1 MRIGI
6 FGGTFDPPHLGH
18 IVPIEIAVA
27 QFDLDQVWFVPNYVP
42 PHKQRDDLTDP
53 YHRAAMLSIAL
64 QRYPHFLMLPVEL
77 KKEKV
82 NFTVDTLMEL
92 KSSLSTD
99 DSLFFLLGSELFLEI
114 ETWRD
119 YPRLLQL
126 SEFIIIN
133 RGNSEEALI
142 RHLQQLETSLHLD
155 LKSIVHFAKSSHLP
169 FSSTVIR
176 AALAGNTDVSAMLFP
191 EVAAYIRKH
200 ELYKRR

>member
-176 AALAGNTDVSAMLFP
+176 AALAGNTDVSGMLFP